1 MNVVYHIL
9 ILCMEFKVI
18 MQLQEN
24 LQNFSFTKQGRVK
37 LNPKIRPPKI
47 NKTVRKELGDGLT
60 ILIWKQV

>member
-24 LQNFSFTKQGRVK
+24 LQFFFY
-37 LNPKIRPPKI
+37 
-47 NKTVRKELGDGLT
+47 
-60 ILIWKQV
+60 